1 MKTYVIQIHSSD
13 YSSWEIYDNSLGEPY
28 TNIAGSVDIDPVKCR
43 LFSRDTFFYEADV
56 FTLDRSSIRAGE
68 TIAGVLILEQNK
80 TFGRTKNKKR
90 LLYRCIPNNRELP
103 AFLVPY
109 DPSVSFS
116 KIQKNKYVTF
126 VFDQWENTHPQG
138 LLTNVIGDVDV
149 LENYYEYQMFSKG
162 LHTSMKDFTEKV
174 RDAFRNT
181 SVEAWVEKMREK
193 YTLEDRTHRRDIFSI
208 DGENCQD
215 IDDAVSIRETGENIY
230 TVSVYIANV
239 ALWIEALGAW
249 PLFTDRVSTIYLPH
263 QKYGML
269 PNLLSDDICSLREGR
284 DRVAFATDIVISATD
299 GCILST
305 SFHNVLI
312 RVSKNY
318 VYEEPSL
325 RDNPVYT
332 RMYELTRKISDI
344 NTSAELISFWMVKTN
359 TVCGEHMKMNE
370 VGIFRAT
377 EKNENIHAHAAIQQ
391 EWAGYSG
398 KYVLY
403 STDVVHEVMKITHYI
418 HITSPIRRLVDF
430 LNQIA
435 FVRLY
440 LALSTESFNYLENW
454 KSKMDSLNDSMR
466 KIKKGQNESWLLY
479 HFYKDP
485 NIIGRNHYG
494 RIVDKKMSGGIFKY
508 SVYLAEYRLFTSFK
522 TNEILEP
529 SCVISFRLYLFESE
543 HEVKRK
549 VRIEMS

>member
-1 MKTYVIQIHSSD
+1 
-13 YSSWEIYDNSLGEPY
+13 
-28 TNIAGSVDIDPVKCR
+28 
-43 LFSRDTFFYEADV
+43 
-56 FTLDRSSIRAGE
+56 
-68 TIAGVLILEQNK
+68 
-80 TFGRTKNKKR
+80 
-90 LLYRCIPNNRELP
+90 
-103 AFLVPY
+103 
-109 DPSVSFS
+109 
-116 KIQKNKYVTF
+116 
-126 VFDQWENTHPQG
+126 
-138 LLTNVIGDVDV
+138 
-149 LENYYEYQMFSKG
+149 
-162 LHTSMKDFTEKV
+162 
-174 RDAFRNT
+174 
-181 SVEAWVEKMREK
+181 VEKLREK
-193 YTLEDRTHRRDIFSI
+193 YSLDDRRHRTDIFSI

-215 IDDAVSIRETGENIY
+215 IDDAVSIRETGENTY

-239 ALWIEALGAW
+239 ALWIEVLDAW
-249 PLFTDRVSTIYLPH
+249 SLLTDRVSTIYLPH

-269 PNLLSDDICSLREGR
+269 PNLLSDDVCSLREGR
-284 DRVAFATDIVISATD
+284 DRVAFAVDIVVSATD

-318 VYEEPSL
+318 VYEEPAL

-332 RMYELTRKISDI
+332 RLYDFTHKISEV

-370 VGIFRAT
+370 SGIFRAT
-377 EKNENIHAHAAIQQ
+377 EKNDTIHPHALIQEEE
-391 EWAGYSG
+391 EWAGYYG

-403 STDVVHEVMKITHYI
+403 STDIVHEVMKITHYV

-485 NIIGRNHYG
+485 DIIGRLHKG
-494 RIVDKKMSGGIFKY
+494 VILDKKMSGGIFKY
-508 SVYLAEYRLFTSFK
+508 VVYLGEYRLFTSFK
-522 TNEILEP
+522 TNEILEL

-543 HEVKRK
+543 HDVKRK

>member
-1 MKTYVIQIHSSD
+1 
-13 YSSWEIYDNSLGEPY
+13 
-28 TNIAGSVDIDPVKCR
+28 
-43 LFSRDTFFYEADV
+43 LFSRDTFFYEAGV
-56 FTLDRSSIRAGE
+56 FTLDRSPIRAGE

-90 LLYRCIPNNRELP
+90 RLYRCIPNNRELP

-162 LHTSMKDFTEKV
+162 LHTSMKDFTQKI

-181 SVEAWVEKMREK
+181 CVEAWVEKMREK
-193 YTLEDRTHRRDIFSI
+193 YSLDDRRHRTDIFSI

-215 IDDAVSIRETGENIY
+215 IDDAVSIRETGENTY

-239 ALWIEALGAW
+239 ALWIEVLDAW
-249 PLFTDRVSTIYLPH
+249 SLLTDRVSTIYLPH

-269 PNLLSDDICSLREGR
+269 PNLLSDDVCSLREGR
-284 DRVAFATDIVISATD
+284 DRVAFAVDIVVSATD

-318 VYEEPSL
+318 VYEESAL

-332 RMYELTRKISDI
+332 RLYELTGKISVI
-344 NTSAELISFWMVKTN
+344 HTSAELISFWMVKTN

-377 EKNENIHAHAAIQQ
+377 EKNDTIHPHALIQE

-398 KYVLY
+398 RYVLY
-403 STDVVHEVMKITHYI
+403 SKEVVHEVMKITHYI
-418 HITSPIRRLVDF
+418 HITSPIRRLVDL
-430 LNQIA
+430 LNQVELI
-435 FVRLY
+435 RLS
-440 LALSTESFNYLENW
+440 LAVSAESLNQLENW
-454 KSKMDSLNDSMR
+454 KSKMDSLNESMR
-466 KIKKGQNESWLLY
+466 KINRVESNSGLLHHY
-479 HFYKDP
+479 YKDHNRAVQGIILDKIKSNP
-485 NIIGRNHYG
+485 INI
-494 RIVDKKMSGGIFKY
+494 Y
-508 SVYLAEYRLFTSFK
+508 SVYLEKYRLFTLFSSNEELTKYTTHSF
-522 TNEILEP
+522 
-529 SCVISFRLYLFESE
+529 CQYLFEGE
-543 HEVKRK
+543 HDLKRK
-549 VRIEMS
+549 IRIQLTTI